1 MVTLAKP
8 RLMQLGGHG
17 LTDHNRG
24 PLQIDTERIENKQ
37 RMADGTMRKYVVAD
51 KRTFT
56 IQWDGV
62 PGAANQTVDKLWGA
76 DDLETFY
83 YATYGPITLN
93 LTYATGRDESITVMI
108 ESFSKTLNKRGL
120 YDLYTV
126 NLTLEEV

>member
-1 MVTLAKP
+1 MNFVHP
-8 RLMQLGGHG
+8 RLMMLGGHA

-51 KRTFT
+51 KRTIT
-56 IQWDGV
+56 VQWDGV
-62 PGAANQTVDKLWGA
+62 PGESAKTVDGLWGA

-83 YATYGPITLN
+83 YATYGPIVLN
-93 LTYATGRDESITVMI
+93 LTYTHGDEDITVMI
-108 ESFSKTLNKRGL
+108 ESFSKTLNKRGA